1 MSYVAHEMNYGL
13 GYLPSND
20 TTDNFVNFN
29 IETST
34 GKTCAIQFKNVPGQN
49 NNEYQQLDFSEDCKQ
64 DFFDSLYD
72 DASKELGPK
81 ITNLSNPG
89 IITNQFAFD
98 FIEMQIPAISKNPT
112 KAQKEI
118 IGGPCFVSRCNMKN
132 RRTSVNGGFSDLPN
146 DSGLPN
152 TDVKCDIIPKFDI
165 SDYPQYVGYAEFM
178 VIKAYVEG
186 DENYPNIV
194 DINTN
199 SIELV
204 NNKQS
209 NVKVSLDGETYEFK
223 DILTYSTYPGAI
235 EIYFGADGVNDYD
248 KLKDDFCHKIHGV
261 GNYSGLVPNV
271 DIEFLTEKFEGLS
284 METSDLLLSKN
295 ACRGTAGEL
304 GIDDKYVNIQKIYKC
319 REAAFATKDTDGLHF
334 KHKCEESQIP
344 KPLGPDGI
352 MPTPRPLGPD
362 GIQKI
367 KPLGPDGIQKI
378 KPFGPDGIQKKNNE
392 PIDEI
397 IDPNTMILNEPIDE
411 IIAPNTMI
419 LNEDT
424 ITYPSLAPATK
435 KHLR

>member
-1 MSYVAHEMNYGL
+1 MNSNTQICQLKMSYVAHEMNYGL
-13 GYLPSND
+13 GYLSSND

-34 GKTCAIQFKNVPGQN
+34 GKTCAIQFKNIPGQN

-81 ITNLSNPG
+81 ITDLSNPG
-89 IITNQFAFD
+89 IITNQFALD
-98 FIEMQIPAISKNPT
+98 FIEMQIPGISANPI
-112 KAQKEI
+112 KSQKEI
-118 IGGPCFVSRCNMKN
+118 IGGPCFVSRCNMQN
-132 RRTSVNGGFSDLPN
+132 RRTSVNGGFSDLAN
-146 DSGLPN
+146 DSDIITK
-152 TDVKCDIIPKFDI
+152 TDVKCDIIPKFNI
-165 SDYPQYVGYAEFM
+165 SDYPQYVGYTDFM

-204 NNKQS
+204 NNKQT
-209 NVKVSLDGETYEFK
+209 NVKVSLDGQTYEFK

-248 KLKDDFCHKIHGV
+248 KLKDEFCHKIHGV

-304 GIDDKYVNIQKIYKC
+304 GIDDKYVNTQKIYKC
-319 REAAFATKDTDGLHF
+319 TEVSYATKDTDGLHF
-334 KHKCEESQIP
+334 KHKCVESQIP

-352 MPTPRPLGPD
+352 
-362 GIQKI
+362 
-367 KPLGPDGIQKI
+367 
-378 KPFGPDGIQKKNNE
+378 QKKNNE
-392 PIDEI
+392 PLDE
-397 IDPNTMILNEPIDE
+397 D
-411 IIAPNTMI
+411 IAPNT
-419 LNEDT
+419 LDEDN
-424 ITYPSLAPATK
+424 ITNPTLAPTTK
-435 KHLR
+435 RNLR

>member
-1 MSYVAHEMNYGL
+1 MNNNLEICQLKMSYVAHEMNYGL

-34 GKTCAIQFKNVPGQN
+34 GKTCPIQFKNVPGQNN

-98 FIEMQIPAISKNPT
+98 FIEMQIPTISKNPT
-112 KAQKEI
+112 Y

-165 SDYPQYVGYAEFM
+165 SDYPQYVGYTDFM

-199 SIELV
+199 TIELV
-204 NNKQS
+204 NNKQT

-248 KLKDDFCHKIHGV
+248 KLKDDFCRKIHGV

-304 GIDDKYVNIQKIYKC
+304 GIDDKYVNTQKIYKC
-319 REAAFATKDTDGLHF
+319 REAAFATKYTDGLHF
-334 KHKCEESQIP
+334 KHACEESQIP
-344 KPLGPDGI
+344 KSLGPDGI

-367 KPLGPDGIQKI
+367 KPLGPDGIQK
-378 KPFGPDGIQKKNNE
+378 KNNE
-392 PIDEI
+392 P
-397 IDPNTMILNEPIDE
+397 LDE

-419 LNEDT
+419 LKEDT
-424 ITYPSLAPATK
+424 ITYPTLAPATK